1 MVSKRML
8 RSFSLAAGF
17 AAASVAPGQALAAVT
32 EVEGSAGGGLVP
44 WALMHPQGPL
54 ASYTNVHVNDYTI
67 QSFAIGGTIANRVEL
82 SFAHQMVNAP
92 TVASAL
98 TAMGA
103 WGTVDNRIN
112 QDVLGAKLKL
122 LDMGKDDAVPQLAV
136 GVQIKHAN
144 GKIVDIL
151 KDAGYINRASGTDWY
166 LAATKFVTLGGK
178 KVVLDGTLRATKAN
192 QMGVLGFGGGSLNG
206 HNSYKLRP
214 EVSAGVFVAD
224 NIVLGGE
231 YRAKPNNIRNDA
243 TFGFKESAA
252 WDIFMAYFVNKNM
265 AITAAYANLGQVGP
279 AQAQVPTMAK
289 KQDGLYLQLQANF

>member
-1 MVSKRML
+1 MSKGITKA
-8 RSFSLAAGF
+8 SLAAAL
-17 AAASVAPGQALAAVT
+17 AAASFGVGMAQAAVT

-54 ASYTNVHVNDYTI
+54 ASYTHVNVNDYSI
-67 QSFAIGGTIANRVEL
+67 QGFAVGGTIANRVEV

-92 TVASAL
+92 TVANAL
-98 TAMGA
+98 TGMGA

-112 QDVLGAKLKL
+112 QDVLGLKVKL
-122 LDMGKDDAVPQLAV
+122 LDMGKNDAVPQVAV
-136 GVQIKHAN
+136 GMQLKHAN

-151 KDAGYINRASGTDWY
+151 KNAGYINGKSGTDWY
-166 LAATKFVTLGGK
+166 VAATKFVTIGGK

-192 QMGVLGFGGGSLNG
+192 QMGLLGFGGGSLNG
-206 HNSYKLRP
+206 NNGYKLKP
-214 EVSAGVFVAD
+214 EVSAGVFVTD
-224 NIVLGGE
+224 NVVLGAE
-231 YRAKPNNIRNDA
+231 YRAKPNNIRNDT
-243 TFGFKESAA
+243 TFGFREDAA

-279 AQAQVPTMAK
+279 AQAQVSSMAK